1 MKAILILLLLFS
13 SNLFAE
19 EIAIDVVKTHPE
31 IIDFLSNK
39 PATQYWIKFS
49 QMSLGSECG
58 FAGCQWRKLVSLV
71 VTSKKSNAPS
81 ITTLALV
88 SGQNSSNTDS
98 TNVEFVELT
107 KLTAKSIQS
116 K

>member
-1 MKAILILLLLFS
+1 MKAILILILLFS
-13 SNLFAE
+13 SELFADE
-19 EIAIDVVKTHPE
+19 LAIDVVKAHPK
-31 IIDFLSNK
+31 IIDFLSKK
-39 PATQYWIKFS
+39 PAAQHWIKFS
-49 QMSLGSECG
+49 QLPLGSECG

-81 ITTLALV
+81 ITILALV
-88 SGQNSSNTDS
+88 SGRHSNKTDN